1 MPKGKRR
8 RTQAGASPAVQQ
20 GQRIGDI
27 FRFAK
32 KLAKSKVAC
41 NIGKMALEQ
50 LPGGVE
56 KLSGKVNNKRLKE
69 MLGSEN
75 VKNLVDY
82 GVAYG
87 KKNYGKNLLQ

>member
-1 MPKGKRR
+1 
-8 RTQAGASPAVQQ
+8 
-20 GQRIGDI
+20 
-27 FRFAK
+27 
-32 KLAKSKVAC
+32 
-41 NIGKMALEQ
+41 MALEQ
-50 LPGGVE
+50 LPGAAE

-69 MLGSEN
+69 ILGSEN